1 MTLATRSSNQI
12 CQRKKSVGSPAATT
26 KKRTK
31 RTSTASSSKKSQ
43 GRLQTRTILHYFSPT
58 SQTSSQKGSTPKK
71 STEQLLPLEPFSP
84 VPLSSLS
91 CHFERLSQDDDAMLS
106 CSQESKVVM
115 DKQQVVK
122 STDEHRKSRQKKDC
136 SQRKSRTCSITS
148 CENGDDNEKRLDCKP
163 DGTKQKTVCNA
174 ISTNYD
180 NYEIV
185 AKNEESRNLSGKKR
199 TRSNDTNGLVSDDC
213 HRAPSAGRYKRN
225 LTTCD
230 LTENVHIPT
239 VGDRT
244 LIQCPM
250 QDLFVDAKH
259 SRWVSGSIT
268 NVDLRKENELNRD
281 DDDDD
286 YSRCLL
292 TVETIHGETIQS
304 SYPNPNIRDI
314 TSNQGSVSFVY
325 DENPFILNA
334 GDLVEVRSQQKEQ
347 WQSGRIANVS
357 EDNKFVDIAY
367 FNGKVSNNVTSGILN
382 TSVL

>member
-1 MTLATRSSNQI
+1 
-12 CQRKKSVGSPAATT
+12 
-26 KKRTK
+26 
-31 RTSTASSSKKSQ
+31 
-43 GRLQTRTILHYFSPT
+43 
-58 SQTSSQKGSTPKK
+58 
-71 STEQLLPLEPFSP
+71 
-84 VPLSSLS
+84 
-91 CHFERLSQDDDAMLS
+91 
-106 CSQESKVVM
+106 
-115 DKQQVVK
+115 
-122 STDEHRKSRQKKDC
+122 
-136 SQRKSRTCSITS
+136 
-148 CENGDDNEKRLDCKP
+148 
-163 DGTKQKTVCNA
+163 
-174 ISTNYD
+174 
-180 NYEIV
+180 
-185 AKNEESRNLSGKKR
+185 
-199 TRSNDTNGLVSDDC
+199 
-213 HRAPSAGRYKRN
+213 
-225 LTTCD
+225 
-230 LTENVHIPT
+230 
-239 VGDRT
+239 
-244 LIQCPM
+244 M